1 MNLAIEQND
10 DMKQEVIFLSEDLEL
25 VGHLYRPADYQPEKR
40 YPAIV
45 VSHPF
50 TGVKEQVAGRYAERL
65 AQAGYLALAF
75 DTAYQGESE
84 GLPRHLETPHSRAEG
99 IKSAVSYL
107 SNLPDVDPERIGAL
121 GIAAGGG
128 YAVFA
133 ARTDTRIKAVAA
145 VNAVCQGSL
154 LREGLN
160 GSRTPEQLQSL
171 LAAAADD
178 RTAQDRGE
186 AAATRSA
193 LAETAQAAA
202 EQPQRLLR
210 EAYDYYRTPR
220 GRHPNAENRFVESG
234 LDALAGF
241 DAFARIDMLAPRPL
255 LMIAGAEADTR
266 YFSERAIAA
275 AAEPK
280 ELCLIAWASHFDLY
294 DREPCV
300 AAAAARLKV
309 FFDLSLA

>member
-10 DMKQEVIFLSEDLEL
+10 NMKQEVIFLSEDLEL

-65 AQAGYLALAF
+65 AQDGYLALAF

-128 YAVFA
+128 YAVFT
-133 ARTDTRIKAVAA
+133 ARTDPRIKAVAA

-171 LAAAADD
+171 LAAAAED

-186 AAATRSA
+186 AAATRNA
-193 LAETAQAAA
+193 LAETTQMAA

-220 GRHPNAENRFVESG
+220 GRHPNAENRFVVSG

-255 LMIAGAEADTR
+255 LMIAGADADTR
-266 YFSERAIAA
+266 YFSEQAIAA

-300 AAAAARLKV
+300 AAAASKLKA
-309 FFDLSLA
+309 FFDRSLP